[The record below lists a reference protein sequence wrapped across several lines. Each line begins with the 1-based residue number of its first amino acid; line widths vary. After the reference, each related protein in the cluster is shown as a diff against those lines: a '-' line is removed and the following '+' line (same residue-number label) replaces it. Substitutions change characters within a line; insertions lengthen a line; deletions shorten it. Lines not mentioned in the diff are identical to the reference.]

1 MKLVLFAVGFSLIVL
16 TALSRVRSARWWI
29 RFADFPRLQIA
40 VALVLVEGVFLFYF
54 DWASPLDALFGLT
67 LLGSLGYQCFRI
79 YPYTPLASRSV
90 LDASPGDRTRSV
102 RILISNVLMENRRDD
117 DFIALVREL
126 DPDLILAVETDAW
139 WDERLRVLDRDY
151 PNAIKQ
157 PQSNYYGMHF
167 FSKLELS
174 AAEVRFLVEKD
185 VPSIRADVRL
195 RSGDMIEFNGIHP
208 RPPEPQQDTEERDAE
223 LLIVGRQVKAGARP
237 AIVAGDLNDVA
248 WSHTTQLF
256 QRISGMLDPRRGR
269 GMFSTFH
276 ARYPMLRWPLD
287 HVFHEKTFT
296 LVRLQRLRNIG
307 SDHFPVCVELKYEP
321 TAEAKQEAPKQ
332 DAEDAEEARERIAE
346 GRAAVREF
354 SAV

>member
-1 MKLVLFAVGFSLIVL
+1 MPLYGKLDL
-16 TALSRVRSARWWI
+16 
-29 RFADFPRLQIA
+29 
-40 VALVLVEGVFLFYF
+40 
-54 DWASPLDALFGLT
+54 
-67 LLGSLGYQCFRI
+67 
-79 YPYTPLASRSV
+79 
-90 LDASPGDRTRSV
+90 
-102 RILISNVLMENRRDD
+102 
-117 DFIALVREL
+117 
-126 DPDLILAVETDAW
+126 DLILAVETDAW
-139 WDERLRVLDRDY
+139 WDERLPVFHPYY

-167 FSKLELS
+167 FSKLERS
-174 AAEVRFLVEKD
+174 AAEVRFLVEED
-185 VPSIRADVRL
+185 APSIRADVRL

-223 LLIVGRQVKAGARP
+223 LLIVGRHVKAGTGP

-248 WSHTTQLF
+248 WSHTTQVF

-307 SDHFPVCVELKYEP
+307 SDHFPVCVELEYEP
-321 TAEAKQEAPKQ
+321 TAEGKQEAPKQ
-332 DAEDAEEARERIAE
+332 DAEDLEEARERIAE
-346 GRAAVREF
+346 GRAAVREP